1 MNTSAWQCE
10 QCTYSNHRDLQ
21 ICELCNWVPHQST
34 ISKLS
39 CLRSDSKVAESDVDE
54 LAYIT
59 CLNCSFNNSPSATQC
74 MVCEDTDSFDQS
86 YHNVQEL
93 TRDTVKI
100 KCPRCHV
107 NLPVKGAVVGHYGGS
122 NSGNYKSSVTECPT
136 CDFDLTTGQ
145 QVGNFQN
152 KGRLDQNLI
161 SGSITEGLIEL
172 IAQSLSKNE
181 SEDLCKSSTNLQ
193 NLKYPKKI
201 TIEYALCSPCNH
213 VSQRG
218 SNGYEWSCGYR
229 NIQMMCYS
237 LLNISNS
244 DCDYK
249 SLLFNGKGWA

>member
-1 MNTSAWQCE
+1 MDASAWQCE
-10 QCTYSNHRDLQ
+10 QCTFSNHRDLQ
-21 ICELCNWVPHQST
+21 SCELCNWVPPQSG
-34 ISKLS
+34 ISRLS
-39 CLRSDSKVAESDVDE
+39 SAGSDPIVADSGADFF
-54 LAYIT
+54 AYIT
-59 CLNCSFNNSPSATQC
+59 CGNCSFNNDSSATRC
-74 MVCEDTDSFDQS
+74 MVCDDINSFGQS
-86 YHNVQEL
+86 YHNVTEL
-93 TRDTVKI
+93 ATVTVKI

-107 NLPVKGAVVGHYGGS
+107 NLPVEGHVVSRSGGS
-122 NSGNYKSSVTECPT
+122 NHSNNKSSVTECPT

-145 QVGNFQN
+145 EVGNFQN
-152 KGRLDQNLI
+152 KYRDNHDLI

-172 IAQSLSKNE
+172 IAQSLSRNE
-181 SEDLCKSSTNLQ
+181 SEDLYKSSINLQ

-229 NIQMMCYS
+229 NIQMLCYS

-249 SLLFNGKGWA
+249 SLLFNGKGWD